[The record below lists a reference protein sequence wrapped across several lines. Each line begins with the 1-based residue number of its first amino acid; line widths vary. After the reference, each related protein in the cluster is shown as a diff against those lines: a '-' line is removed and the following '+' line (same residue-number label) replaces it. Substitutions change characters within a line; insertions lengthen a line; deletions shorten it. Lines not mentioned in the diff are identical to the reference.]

1 MTQQK
6 LTMYQLEKDLI
17 EELNDNKK
25 EILEHEHPGDLI
37 TEYADGYVP
46 IYNSDLID
54 VLGSDHTLTKV
65 DDYGLL
71 PKNPNVHDILRTA
84 INERLISVAYE
95 WLSKNKKE
103 VAWMSQMS
111 LILIF
116 LSLGLSVVFVG
127 IVLAKNSIDECDYRN
142 KLYQLQQ
149 KDKNV

>member
-37 TEYADGYVP
+37 TEYTDGYVP